1 MNAIE
6 PYLIKVALRILLV
19 ISNWAFGH
27 KELTPMICLIDHQ
40 TIASQSAI
48 GQCPKQPSLIQ
59 VYMYKAISRNVV
71 GKSARDKP
79 ERYCG
84 WF

>member
-6 PYLIKVALRILLV
+6 PYSITVALTILLV

-27 KELTPMICLIDHQ
+27 KELIPMICLSDHQ
-40 TIASQSAI
+40 TIASHSAI
-48 GQCPKQPSLIQ
+48 GQCPKQPSLNQ
-59 VYMYKAISRNVV
+59 VYMYTAISRKVV
-71 GKSARDKP
+71 CKSARNNP

>member
-27 KELTPMICLIDHQ
+27 KELTPMICLSDHQ

-48 GQCPKQPSLIQ
+48 GQCPKQPSLNQ
-59 VYMYKAISRNVV
+59 VYNNIWLLNTTLKLI
-71 GKSARDKP
+71 
-79 ERYCG
+79 
-84 WF
+84 